1 MCVLK
6 RIFDYLLWV
15 IDWMIAV
22 GDYLYAVM
30 LGLWALAV
38 TVPFAAGM
46 IWFSYLLIFG
56 AGE

>member
-1 MCVLK
+1 MLK

-46 IWFSYLLIFG
+46 IWFSYLLIFR